1 MAYVKKRP
9 EEKKKPGRKPKYTDP
24 KELKKRIDKYFEECE
39 GSLLRDKEGNPMLYK
54 GMPIYEGKKVPSVA
68 GLALACGFIYRQ
80 SLDWYIKRA
89 TEEDKDDPDSFYSII
104 KAAKLRIEVANIDA
118 SMNRESFQG
127 ARIQLL
133 SNYGYSDKPNVE
145 VNVTNNMT
153 KITNEQAEAALAA
166 LGYEKKEESKKK

>member
-1 MAYVKKRP
+1 MAYVKKKP

-39 GSLLRDKEGNPMLYK
+39 GRLLRDEEGKPMLYK
-54 GMPIYEGKKVPSVA
+54 GVPIYEGKKVPSVA
-68 GLALACGFIYRQ
+68 GLALACGFTYRQ
-80 SLDWYIKRA
+80 SLDWYLKNA

-104 KAAKLRIEVANIDA
+104 KAAKLRIEVANVDA

-133 SNYGYSDKPNVE
+133 SNYGYSDKPAVE
-145 VNVTNNMT
+145 VNVTNNTT

-166 LGYEKKEESKKK
+166 LGYKKDETKKK